1 MIQVFC
7 SRTAALAAG
16 VDTRHRTQRHFY
28 SIYSGLVS
36 GLISLAWGAAVAY
49 PAIALS
55 LETVSPNPLAHQRLP
70 DQRPQTLSQSP
81 ATDPSNPLAAQAMY
95 RELENLTGRLESAY
109 LSSRAQNQPTQLH
122 AADPT
127 LTASASTT
135 VTMPTPLP
143 SELQAAQQLL
153 TDWQGLINQGD
164 YETANRRWQT
174 VSQAIRSSAR
184 AGEAIAQPEIR
195 AMWLDRK
202 TIVAAG
208 SQAGLA
214 KVFERFKAAGI
225 NTVFVETVNA
235 GYPIY
240 PSSVAPAQNPLI
252 RGWDPL
258 QAAVELGQTY
268 GIEVHAWVWLFAAG
282 NQAHNQVIGQ
292 PASYPGPIISAH
304 PDWAG
309 YDNRGNLI
317 LPGQAKPFLDP
328 ANPEVRQY
336 LFNLLS
342 EIASRYDVD
351 GIQFDYV
358 RYPFQDPANNRLFGY
373 GTAGRQQFHQL
384 TGVDPIIL
392 SPHASGDDAQLQQ
405 YYWNQWTAFRTEQI
419 SSFVAEASHR
429 LRRQRPNLIIS
440 AAVFADDTYKR
451 QQTIQQ
457 DWEAWADQELVDW
470 IVLMS
475 YASTTQRFEELIRPW
490 IMESSYRSTL
500 VIPGIRLLNLPA
512 AIASEQLQL
521 LRDLPTSG
529 YALFAADNLN
539 SDVQA
544 MLARTQQDSDQA
556 FSAQTPLVT
565 AAARYESLQREW
577 SWLLTNQ
584 QIRGDSQRLRQW
596 ATEVNQLGTALAA
609 LAENPSERGVMGVRS
624 RLNTLER
631 SLTSSLTV
639 EAASPVYRLRAWQ
652 NRLTAIDR
660 LLTHDVAESNS
671 SS

>member
-7 SRTAALAAG
+7 SRIAAHAAE
-16 VDTRHRTQRHFY
+16 VDTRCPTQRRFH
-28 SIYSGLVS
+28 SIYSGLAS
-36 GLISLAWGAAVAY
+36 GLISLAFGAAVAH

-55 LETVSPNPLAHQRLP
+55 PETVSPNQLAYQRLP
-70 DQRPQTLSQSP
+70 GQRPQTLSQSP
-81 ATDPSNPLAAQAMY
+81 TTDPSNPLNAQAMY
-95 RELENLTGRLESAY
+95 RELENLTGRFESAY

-122 AADPT
+122 AADLT
-127 LTASASTT
+127 LTASASIT
-135 VTMPTPLP
+135 VTTPTPLP

-164 YETANRRWQT
+164 YEMANRRWQT
-174 VSQAIRSSAR
+174 VSQALRSSAR

-202 TIVAAG
+202 TIVTAG

-309 YDNRGNLI
+309 YDNQGNLI

-336 LFNLLS
+336 LFDLLS

-351 GIQFDYV
+351 GIQFDYI

-392 SPHASGDDAQLQQ
+392 SPHASGGDAQLQQ

-429 LRRQRPNLIIS
+429 LRRQRPNLILS

-457 DWEAWADQELVDW
+457 DWETWADQELIDW

-544 MLARTQQDSDQA
+544 MLARTQQDPDQA
-556 FSAQTPLVT
+556 FSAQTPFVT

-584 QIRGDSQRLRQW
+584 QIHGDSRRLQQW
-596 ATEVNQLGTALAA
+596 ANEVNQLGTALAA
-609 LAENPSERGVMGVRS
+609 LAENPSDRGLMGVRS

-631 SLTSSLTV
+631 SLASSLTV
-639 EAASPVYRLRAWQ
+639 EAASPAYRLRAWQ

-660 LLTHDVAESNS
+660 LLTHDGAGSNS

>member
-1 MIQVFC
+1 MVQVF
-7 SRTAALAAG
+7 RLQLAALTAPASAN
-16 VDTRHRTQRHFY
+16 RRSKRRFHY
-28 SIYSGLVS
+28 IYGGLVS
-36 GLISLAWGAAVAY
+36 LAFSVAAVC
-49 PAIALS
+49 PAIALN
-55 LETVSPNPLAHQRLP
+55 LETAISETAPREL
-70 DQRPQTLSQSP
+70 TSQGG
-81 ATDPSNPLAAQAMY
+81 PSNPLTAQAMY
-95 RELENLTGRLESAY
+95 RELENLTGRTESTY
-109 LSSRAQNQPTQLH
+109 LYSRAQNQPTQLH

-135 VTMPTPLP
+135 VTTPTPLP
-143 SELQAAQQLL
+143 PELQAAQQLL
-153 TDWQGLINQGD
+153 SDWQGLISQGD
-164 YETANRRWQT
+164 YETAHRRWQA
-174 VSQAIRSSAR
+174 VSQSLRSSVQVAD
-184 AGEAIAQPEIR
+184 AIAQPEIR

-208 SQAGLA
+208 SQEGLA
-214 KVFERFKAAGI
+214 KVFDRFKAAGI

-258 QAAVELGQTY
+258 QAAVDLGKTY
-268 GIEVHAWVWLFAAG
+268 GIEVHAWVWLFAVG

-309 YDNRGNLI
+309 YDNQGNLI

-336 LFNLLS
+336 LFDLLS

-351 GIQFDYV
+351 GIQFDYI
-358 RYPFQDPANNRLFGY
+358 RYPFQDPDNNRLFGY
-373 GTAGRQQFHQL
+373 GMAGRRQFHQL

-392 SPHASGDDAQLQQ
+392 SPHASEGDVQLQR

-429 LRRQRPNLIIS
+429 LRRQRPNLILS

-457 DWEAWADQELVDW
+457 DWEDWADQELVDW

-490 IMESSYRSTL
+490 VVESSYRSTL

-512 AIASEQLQL
+512 AIASDQLQL

-529 YALFAADNLN
+529 YALFAADNLS

-544 MLARTQQDSDQA
+544 MLARTQSEPDQA
-556 FSAQTPLVT
+556 FSAQTPFVT

-577 SWLLTNQ
+577 NWLLTNQ
-584 QIRGDSQRLRQW
+584 QIQGDPQRLQQW
-596 ATEVNQLGTALAA
+596 AHEVNQLGTTLAA

-639 EAASPVYRLRAWQ
+639 EAASPAYRLRTWQ

-660 LLTHDVAESNS
+660 LLTRDQARSNS
-671 SS
+671 SG